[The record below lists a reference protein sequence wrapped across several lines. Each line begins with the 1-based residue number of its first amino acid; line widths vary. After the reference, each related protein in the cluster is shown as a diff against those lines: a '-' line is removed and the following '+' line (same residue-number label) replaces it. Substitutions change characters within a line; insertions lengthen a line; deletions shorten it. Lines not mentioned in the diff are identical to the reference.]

1 MDDWRPY
8 MISEMDQLT
17 AGIEDGDA
25 NALAVATD
33 WLHDLVVA
41 GDADVIVSM
50 LRGWRL
56 EMERGLREETLPGKE
71 DHA

>member
-50 LRGWRL
+50 LRGWQL